1 MIKRD
6 VGLKPREEGDL
17 PPEKLASI
25 LGRIYPEEVVDELME
40 ALCPA
45 GERKSDG

>member
-40 ALCPA
+40 SLFPA
-45 GERKSDG
+45 GERKNDG